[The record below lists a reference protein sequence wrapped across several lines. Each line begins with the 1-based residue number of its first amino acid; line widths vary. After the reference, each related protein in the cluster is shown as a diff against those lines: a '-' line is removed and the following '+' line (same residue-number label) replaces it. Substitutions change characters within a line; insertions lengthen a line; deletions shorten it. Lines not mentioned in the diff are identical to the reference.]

1 MATRD
6 SIHALVDDLPEGDL
20 PRAKRALEDILDFD
34 VTDEDRDEL
43 LDREA
48 ECDRGE
54 VVEAR
59 AFLYG
64 LRHRSA

>member
-6 SIHALVDDLPEGDL
+6 SVHALVDDLPEGDL
-20 PRAKRALEDILDFD
+20 PRAKRALEDILGFD
-34 VTDEDRDEL
+34 VTDEERKEL

-54 VVEAR
+54 VVEAHP
-59 AFLYG
+59 FLED
-64 LRHRSA
+64 LRRKSA